1 MGLFEMANAH
11 LLIADITGSTKLFDQ
26 VPTDEALARV
36 RAVLDRMR
44 EIIAANQGHCVKSVG
59 DDTLSLFPR
68 AENLYAAARA
78 MIETEFSDGL
88 EVHIGAAR
96 GNIITKG
103 ADLYGDAV
111 ITTARLAS
119 LAKPGEFLIDE
130 TVFEGLTHEH
140 QKTFVSMGGLKLK
153 GKIEATQ
160 VYSFTVGELEAQ
172 TVFGGSGAAALG
184 RRTQSVM
191 LTHADDSWSLSDGE
205 TVVVGR
211 AHDCEAVLEHPW
223 VSRKHGKF
231 ELRASQLEYTDHSSS
246 GSTVITSGG
255 REFALQRRSMLLN
268 GTGMVLVGTSDP
280 ELATSIIHY
289 ATHEQNSEAQ

>member
-1 MGLFEMANAH
+1 MANAH

-26 VPTDEALARV
+26 APADDALARV

-44 EIIAANQGHCVKSVG
+44 EIIAANNGHCVKSVG
-59 DDTLSLFPR
+59 DDTLSLFSK
-68 AENLYAAARA
+68 ADNVYNAARE
-78 MIETEFSDGL
+78 MIETDWADGL
-88 EVHIGAAR
+88 GVHIGASR
-96 GNIITKG
+96 GNVVSKG
-103 ADLYGDAV
+103 VDLYGDAV

-130 TVFEGLTHEH
+130 TVFEGLSREH
-140 QKTFVSMGGLKLK
+140 QLTFVSMGGLKLK
-153 GKIEATQ
+153 GKSEATR
-160 VYSFTVGELEAQ
+160 VHSFTVGELDAQ
-172 TVFGGSGAAALG
+172 TVFRGSGNTTLG
-184 RRTQSVM
+184 RRTESVM
-191 LTHADDSWSLSDGE
+191 LTHEEDSWSLIDGE

-211 AHDCEAVLEHPW
+211 AEDCEAVLEHPW

-268 GTGMVLVGTSDP
+268 GEGMVLVGTSDP
-280 ELATSIIHY
+280 TMAKSIIHY
-289 ATHEQNSEAQ
+289 ATNDLVPDGH